1 MTVGVDP
8 ERGTPEPEFVRGGF
22 GRPFT
27 CTRVGTGEIGGK
39 AHGLVDVRETL
50 AKVLD
55 SGHYPRIELGIPSM
69 TVLTT
74 SLFESFVREND
85 LEGLSLEDLSD
96 ERIAQAFL
104 RGNLPVE
111 HVGDLRAL
119 ADEVSRPLAVRSSSL
134 LEDAL
139 GRPFAGV
146 YATKMLPVHELS
158 SSDRFRR
165 ITEAIKLV
173 WASTWFRAARR
184 YREAAGRSTADERMA
199 VMVQEVVGRHHD
211 ERFYPDF
218 SGVARTWN
226 YYPMGGA
233 APEEGVV
240 QLALGLGRTIV
251 DENVGW
257 SFSPHRPTA
266 PPPFASA
273 RDRVKVT
280 QTSFWAVNLDN
291 PPSYDPVSEI
301 EFLVRGDLQAAEWDG
316 ALEPIASTYI
326 PGSDRL
332 VPGVSAEGPRVL
344 DFSPLLEYPRWAF
357 AELLRDVLAAGEDS
371 VGAPVECEFAATFEE
386 DRLRIGFLQIRPMV
400 IPGGEAAVTPEEM
413 TRPGTRIRSD
423 HVLGHGT
430 IEGVRDVVYVR
441 PDRYDPARNR
451 ETAAELA
458 VFDRSLRAAGRPYVL
473 VGFGRWGSSESWLG
487 IPVTWGDIAGARVI
501 VEAALPGIVVDPS
514 QGSHFFHNLTSFEVP
529 YLFVP
534 EGAGPA
540 IDWEW
545 LDGCRRIGESE
556 HVRHAR
562 TDLPLDIRVD
572 GRAGR
577 AVVRT
582 D

>member
-1 MTVGVDP
+1 VGGDP
-8 ERGTPEPEFVRGGF
+8 ARGSGEAEFVRGGF
-22 GRPFT
+22 GRPFS
-27 CTRVGTGEIGGK
+27 CARLGDGEIGGK
-39 AHGLVDVRETL
+39 ARGLVEVRETL
-50 AKVLD
+50 AAVLD
-55 SGHYPRIELGIPSM
+55 AGDFPGIELGIPSM

-74 SLFESFVREND
+74 SLFDGFVRENGLVD
-85 LEGLSLEDLSD
+85 LPLEELTD
-96 ERIAQAFL
+96 ERIAHAFQQ
-104 RGNLPVE
+104 GDLPVE
-111 HVGDLRAL
+111 HLGDLRSIAEE
-119 ADEVSRPLAVRSSSL
+119 ASRPLAVRSSSQ

-165 ITEAIKLV
+165 ISEAIKLV

-184 YREAAGRSTADERMA
+184 YREAAGRSTEDERMA
-199 VMVQEVVGRHHD
+199 VLLQEVVGRRHE
-211 ERFYPDF
+211 ERFYPEV
-218 SGVARTWN
+218 SGVARSWN

-233 APEEGVV
+233 APEEGIV
-240 QLALGLGRTIV
+240 QLALGLGRAIV

-257 SFSPHRPTA
+257 SFSPRRPTA

-273 RDRVKVT
+273 RDRMKAT
-280 QTSFWAVNLDN
+280 QTSFWAVNLGN
-291 PPSYDPVSEI
+291 PPSYDPVSEV
-301 EFLVRGDLQAAEWDG
+301 EYLVRADLKAAEWDG
-316 ALEPIASTYI
+316 TLAEIASTYD
-326 PGSDRL
+326 PQSDRL
-332 VPGVSAEGPRVL
+332 VPGTAATGARVL
-344 DFSPLLEYPRWAF
+344 DFSPLLEYARWPF
-357 AELLRDVLAAGEDS
+357 ARLLRDVLAAGEES
-371 VGAPVECEFAATFEE
+371 VGAPVECEFAATISD

-400 IPGGEAAVTPEEM
+400 VPGGEAEVAPEEM
-413 TRPGTRIRSD
+413 ERPGTRIRSD

-430 IEGVRDVVYVR
+430 IEGVCDVVYVR
-441 PDRYDPARNR
+441 PDRYDPAENR

-458 VFDRSLRAAGRPYVL
+458 GFDRALRAAGRPYVL
-473 VGFGRWGSSESWLG
+473 VGFGRWGSSEPWLG
-487 IPVTWGDIAGARVI
+487 IPVVWGDIAGARVI

-545 LDGCRRIGESE
+545 LDGCQRIDESD

-562 TDLPLDIRVD
+562 TDRPLDIRVD

-577 AVVRT
+577 AVIRS

>member
-1 MTVGVDP
+1 MDDP
-8 ERGTPEPEFVRGGF
+8 VRGSEEFEFIRGGF
-22 GRPFT
+22 GRSFS
-27 CTRVGTGEIGGK
+27 CTRLGDGEIGGK
-39 AHGLVDVRETL
+39 ARGLVDVRQTL
-50 AKVLD
+50 AGVVD
-55 SGHYPRIELGIPSM
+55 GGDYPGVELGIPSM

-74 SLFESFVREND
+74 SLFERFVAEND
-85 LEGLSLEDLSD
+85 LEKLSLEDMSD
-96 ERIAQAFL
+96 ERIAHAFQQ
-104 RGNLPVE
+104 GSLPIE

-119 ADEVSRPLAVRSSSL
+119 ADEVTQPLAVRSSSL

-158 SSDRFRR
+158 SADRFRR
-165 ITEAIKLV
+165 IVEAIKLV
-173 WASTWFRAARR
+173 WASTWFRSARR

-199 VMVQEVVGRHHD
+199 VILQEVVGSRHED
-211 ERFYPDF
+211 RFYPDF
-218 SGVARTWN
+218 SGVARSWN

-233 APEEGVV
+233 SPDEGII

-251 DENVGW
+251 DENIGW
-257 SFSPHRPTA
+257 CFSPRRPLA

-280 QTSFWAVNLDN
+280 QSNFWAVNLGN
-291 PPSYDPVSEI
+291 VPSYDPVNEL
-301 EFLVRGDLQAAEWDG
+301 EYLVRGDLKTAEWDG
-316 ALEPIASTYI
+316 TLSHIASTYD
-326 PGSDRL
+326 PESDRL
-332 VPGVSAEGPRVL
+332 VPGVAAAGPRVV
-344 DFSPLLEYPRWAF
+344 DFSPLLEYSEWPF
-357 AELLRDVLAAGEDS
+357 AALLRDVLAAGEES
-371 VGAPVECEFAATFEE
+371 VGAPVECEFAVTFSG

-400 IPGGEAAVTPEEM
+400 IPGGEAEVALGEM
-413 TRPGTRIRSD
+413 DGAETRIRSD

-430 IEGVRDVVYVR
+430 IEGVTDVVYVR

-458 VFDRSLRAAGRPYVL
+458 EFDRRLREAGRPYVL
-473 VGFGRWGSSESWLG
+473 IGFGRWGSSEPWLG

-514 QGSHFFHNLTSFEVP
+514 QGSHFFHNLTSFGVP
-529 YLFVP
+529 YLFIP
-534 EGAGPA
+534 DGAGPA

-545 LDGCRRIGESE
+545 LDGCQRIDESE

-562 TDLPLDIRVD
+562 TDRPLDVRVD

-577 AVVRT
+577 AVVRA